1 MRTMGMFD
9 KENKIDVKVSRII
22 VRWKEAQSQVP
33 VISRAFRWEFSP
45 NHTAAPERPK
55 EKLPLYLVSSN

>member
-1 MRTMGMFD
+1 METFD

-33 VISRAFRWEFSP
+33 VTSQAFRWEFSL
-45 NHTAAPERPK
+45 NHMAAPERPK
-55 EKLPLYLVSSN
+55 

>member
-9 KENKIDVKVSRII
+9 EENKIDVKVSRII

-33 VISRAFRWEFSP
+33 VISWAFRWEFSP

-55 EKLPLYLVSSN
+55 